1 MIWFGFRGR
10 TMRTVR
16 APMEDSVEPKKPR
29 FWRTA
34 AGNIELF
41 LGVYFVT
48 FGSLAA
54 LFFKSHSHPLRA
66 LIAAV
71 AALFGFLLILRAR
84 KLLDWNR
91 WFFWFVVIALI
102 SIPVVWF
109 APALLR
115 LR

>member
-1 MIWFGFRGR
+1 MMETTR
-10 TMRTVR
+10 TAR
-16 APMEDSVEPKKPR
+16 ARMEESIVPKKR
-29 FWRTA
+29 SVLRTT

-54 LFFKSHSHPLRA
+54 LFFKTRSHPNRA